1 MTGPRTTIVHPHR
14 RRGRRLLPFLLVL
27 TLAPIACTS
36 DKFTEPMSSGQ
47 QQVAAAT
54 GAHPRAVLNGRHVV
68 DLLASSHTS
77 RPSAALRVSAFGT
90 VTGASVLILADADVG
105 ATTAVAD
112 TLTDAGFQVTVRPA
126 PEYTWDGTNP
136 ALDGFDAVIHL
147 NGAGFDGTINDA
159 GQQALS
165 DFVAAGGGYIGAEW
179 NGVEYTPM
187 MSDLVLQTAGGPS
200 YPTAQ
205 NCAVCDVSYQ
215 TVSGQEGHPVLA
227 GLSAGFSFT
236 ADGHD
241 AGPQVAFE
249 TNPSTVLMR
258 LPGGAP
264 GVLVRQFG
272 NGKIVSFSFAPNY
285 PFDDAGELRDPTTL
299 KDTNIKRLY
308 INAVRWVSGT
318 NTASAQPQSITFD
331 ALGDKVYGQPAF
343 SITATASSGL
353 PVSFTATGNCTVL
366 GSTVS
371 ITAAGSCT
379 ITAHQAGNDNYQA
392 AEDVSQSFSILQA
405 TPSLQWTPG
414 ALLTGTPLGPSQ
426 LNATASGVGGVP
438 LSGSFTYTPGAG
450 TTFSSAGTV
459 SLSVQFAPSD
469 PNYTSATKTVSISV
483 SSAMT
488 FTGFFAPVRNGPY
501 VNVALPGSAIP
512 FKFSIGGYRGLQVL
526 SNTPG
531 SVQVT
536 CPAGAPES
544 TVLPLIT
551 VSSGLRSLGYSY
563 TYVWR
568 TSASWAGTCRK
579 FVLTLSDGSTHE
591 ALFRFMAAPKANT
604 QTNTLKR
611 ILGSR

>member
-1 MTGPRTTIVHPHR
+1 MTGPRTTIVHPHH

-36 DKFTEPMSSGQ
+36 DKLTDPMSSGQ

-54 GAHPRAVLNGRHVV
+54 GAHPRAVLNGRHVM
-68 DLLASSHTS
+68 DLLASSHTT
-77 RPSAALRVSAFGT
+77 RPSAALRTSAFGT

-105 ATTAVAD
+105 ATTALAD

-147 NGAGFDGTINDA
+147 NGAGYDGTINDA

-187 MSDLVLQTAGGPS
+187 MSDLVLQTTGSGD
-200 YPTAQ
+200 PTAQ
-205 NCAVCDVSYQ
+205 NCAVCEISYQ

-249 TNPSTVLMR
+249 TNPSTILMR

-285 PFDDAGELRDPTTL
+285 PFDDAGDLRDPTTL

-308 INAVRWVSGT
+308 INAVRWISGT

-331 ALGDKVYGQPAF
+331 PLGDKVYGQPAF

-379 ITAHQAGNDNYQA
+379 ITAHEAGNDNYQA
-392 AEDVSQSFSILQA
+392 AEDASQSFSILQA

-450 TTFSSAGTV
+450 TTFTSAGTV

-501 VNVALPGSAIP
+501 VNVARPGSAIP
-512 FKFSIGGYRGLQVL
+512 FKFSIGGYRGLQIL

-551 VSSGLRSLGYSY
+551 GSSGLRSLGYSY
-563 TYVWR
+563 TYIWR

-579 FVLTLSDGSTHE
+579 FSLTLSDGSTHE
-591 ALFRFMAAPKANT
+591 ALFRFMAAPKTNT